1 MIVLGVKLA
10 KPSGFYGVWYV
21 LEGEQNQGH
30 LQAKATLWAVAQQ
43 WDRASLSRLNGI
55 RGREF

>member
-30 LQAKATLWAVAQQ
+30 LQAKATLWAVGTAM
-43 WDRASLSRLNGI
+43 RSSI
-55 RGREF
+55 PF